1 MEQKKKDWFSFCLF
15 FASYKPF
22 LFRWVPFTSE
32 SNHVCF
38 SVDGSAGLEGDHK
51 WLWYLILWF
60 FIEQYWFISWWK
72 HWVDFFFS
80 RIHFLHFMSYFFT
93 ASVGNYIN
101 YMTYVVMLIGYLTYI
116 LIDIPHFMY
125 YLCLLVTRLWYKM
138 QRDNQNILA
147 T

>member
-1 MEQKKKDWFSFCLF
+1 MIMICNTVILHRAILIYFMMETLS
-15 FASYKPF
+15 
-22 LFRWVPFTSE
+22 
-32 SNHVCF
+32 
-38 SVDGSAGLEGDHK
+38 G
-51 WLWYLILWF
+51 
-60 FIEQYWFISWWK
+60 
-72 HWVDFFFS
+72 FFFS

-125 YLCLLVTRLWYKM
+125 YLCLLVTGLWYKM